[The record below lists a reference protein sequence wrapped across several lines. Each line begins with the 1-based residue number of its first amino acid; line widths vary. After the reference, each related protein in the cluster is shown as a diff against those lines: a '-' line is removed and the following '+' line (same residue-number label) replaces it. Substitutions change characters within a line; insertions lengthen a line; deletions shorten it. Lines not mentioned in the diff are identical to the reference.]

1 MIVPLMQ
8 EAEWHSFLSTNQTW
22 EPSTA
27 PIVIVSPHPDDETLA
42 TGGLIAWATERGID
56 VQVLAVTDGE
66 NAYDDSVDLGPIR
79 QREQE
84 LALKALGVE
93 SDHILR
99 LHIADSDISSH
110 VDQLADCLSSLC
122 TAETQV
128 FAPWSHDFHPDH
140 EACGRVAKQVARR
153 TGASLI
159 YYFFWTWHRGTPTL
173 LEGLPLFRFPLH
185 ERQRNAKLEALN
197 HHISQLMH
205 VSGEPILSENL
216 LWPARLPFETY
227 LPT

>member
-8 EAEWHSFLSTNQTW
+8 EAEWHSLLSTNQTW

-66 NAYDDSVDLGPIR
+66 NAYRDSVGLGPIR

-84 LALKALGVE
+84 QALKVLGLE
-93 SDHILR
+93 SDHIVR
-99 LHIADSDISSH
+99 LHLTDSDISSH
-110 VDQLADCLSSLC
+110 VDQLVDGLSSLC

-128 FAPWSHDFHPDH
+128 LAPWPHDFHPDH
-140 EACGRVAKQVARR
+140 EACGRVAKQVALH

-159 YYFFWTWHRGTPTL
+159 YYFFWTWHRGTPAL
-173 LEGLPLFRFPLH
+173 LEDLPLFRFPLN

-197 HHISQLMH
+197 QHTSQLTH
-205 VSGEPILSENL
+205 VSGNPILPENL
-216 LWPARLPFETY
+216 LWPALKSFEMY